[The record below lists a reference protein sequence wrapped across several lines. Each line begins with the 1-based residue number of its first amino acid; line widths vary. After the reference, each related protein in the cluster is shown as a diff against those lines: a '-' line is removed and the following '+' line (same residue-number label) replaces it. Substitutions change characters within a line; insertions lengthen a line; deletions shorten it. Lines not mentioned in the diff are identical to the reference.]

1 MKPTDFVKGDRVSFT
16 ERVHPKVSCGF
27 RYHAESGKPIATPE
41 IPKQIVQQRGEGI
54 VTREAKE
61 EKVNGRKVWT
71 LKVHAGSGLGE
82 IVIVADD
89 AVLTAHPLTLDV
101 GDLPAPNH
109 RGPSMY
115 GSDAK
120 GIA

>member
-1 MKPTDFVKGDRVSFT
+1 MKPEDFQVGDRVSFT
-16 ERVHPKVSCGF
+16 ERVHPKVKCGF
-27 RYHAESGKPIATPE
+27 RYHAESGKTIATPE
-41 IPKQIVQQRGEGI
+41 VPQQIVAQKGEGI
-54 VTREAKE
+54 VTRTAREA
-61 EKVNGRKVWT
+61 KVNGRKVTT